1 LLRIRAF
8 LRKTGAWDD
17 RQEEELKSECA
28 RQVEAA
34 VDEYLSAPKPST
46 DAMFD
51 HMFAKP
57 PKSLLQQREVA
68 RRYAKKQ
75 EH

>member
-51 HMFAKP
+51 HLFAKP

-68 RRYAKKQ
+68 RRYANKQ